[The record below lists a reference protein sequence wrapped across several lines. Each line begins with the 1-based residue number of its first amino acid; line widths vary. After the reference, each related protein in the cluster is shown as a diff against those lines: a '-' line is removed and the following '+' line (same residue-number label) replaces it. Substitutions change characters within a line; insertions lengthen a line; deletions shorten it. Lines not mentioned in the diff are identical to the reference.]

1 MKIVA
6 VDKTEYIEIVNVWEA
21 SVRATHE
28 FLTEADIKFFKPKIL
43 NEYLQA
49 VENLWCVKNRQE
61 HIIGFVGVAD
71 DNIEMLFISP
81 GNRGKGIGKL
91 LTSYAVEQLG
101 ANKVD
106 VNEQNTQ
113 AVGFYER
120 LGFKVVSRSE
130 VDGLGKPYPLLHMQL

>member
-6 VDKTEYIEIVNVWEA
+6 VDKTEYIEIVNVWEV
-21 SVRATHE
+21 SVRATHD
-28 FLTEADIKFFKPKIL
+28 FLTEADIQFFKPKIL
-43 NEYLQA
+43 NEYLKA
-49 VENLWCVKNRQE
+49 VEHLWCAKSSKGQ
-61 HIIGFVGVAD
+61 IIGFVGVAE

-81 GNRGKGIGKL
+81 ESRGNGVGKL

-120 LGFKVVSRSE
+120 LGFKVVNRSE